1 MLIRILAIS
10 ITALAL
16 SACGTLTQDDPIGIG
31 RSPNDLKKSPC
42 ACIQLPN
49 AANDVPVQAV

>member
-1 MLIRILAIS
+1 MLIRILIVAL
-10 ITALAL
+10 TALAL
-16 SACGTLTQDDPIGIG
+16 TACGSLSQDNPIGIG

-49 AANDVPVQAV
+49 AANDLPVQAV

>member
-1 MLIRILAIS
+1 MLIRILVIAF
-10 ITALAL
+10 TAVAL
-16 SACGTLTQDDPIGIG
+16 TACGTLTQEDPIGIG

-49 AANDVPVQAV
+49 AANDLPVQAV